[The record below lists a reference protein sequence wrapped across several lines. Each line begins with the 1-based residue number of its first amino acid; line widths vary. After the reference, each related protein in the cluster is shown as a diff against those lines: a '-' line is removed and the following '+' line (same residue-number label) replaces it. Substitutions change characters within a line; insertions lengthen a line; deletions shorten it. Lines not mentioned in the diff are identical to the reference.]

1 METKT
6 QTWLTSLWF
15 GKNGNTMESL
25 LFAVFLFLFSFALAM
40 APDAMRPGAQV
51 VVGTANGIGHGY
63 EMTIRRLDRNVAV
76 LPEITAGMQREIGTR
91 FEAMQAPNSISRT
104 VALLQ
109 MPSTKL
115 IRWQGTSVNR
125 PYR

>member
-6 QTWLTSLWF
+6 KTGLDSLWF

-25 LFAVFLFLFSFALAM
+25 LFAVFLFLFSFALAT

-51 VVGTANGIGHGY
+51 VVGTADGIGRGY
-63 EMTIRRLDRNVAV
+63 EMTIRRLDQNIAV
-76 LPEITAGMQREIGTR
+76 LPEITVGMQREIGTHLGKSQ
-91 FEAMQAPNSISRT
+91 ESVQRT

-115 IRWQGTSVNR
+115 VRWQGESVNHS
-125 PYR
+125 YR